1 MKKYIFVLSLA
12 IVFGLNSLFASLRT
26 DEGMWLPMFV
36 ERLNWTDIQKMGLQ
50 LTIDELY
57 SINHSSL
64 KDAVVGLAEGSAPN
78 GFFCTGEIVSDKGL
92 LFTNHHCAYDVIQ
105 RHSSIQHD
113 YLTDGFWAMNAEDEI
128 PNPGLTAS
136 FLVRMEDVT
145 EQVLSELDDEMTIE
159 KRAAKIREITSPIK
173 EKASEDG
180 KYDAVVK
187 SFYDGSEYYL
197 FVYQTFKDVR
207 LVGAPPSSIGKFGG
221 DTDNWMWPR
230 HTGDFA
236 ILRVYSAPDGSPA
249 DYSKDNVPLKP
260 KHHLPVSIKGY
271 EKDDYAMIWGFPGN
285 TERYL
290 TSYGIDFA
298 INQKNPAIIDVFG
311 TMLDVMKTQM
321 DADPAIRIELAS
333 DHAGIANVWK
343 YFIGQT
349 RGLKR
354 LDVKSKKEEIEK
366 DFINWYKKNDETN
379 EKYGNVLQNLQAA
392 YQQMEGTITPFY
404 LIAIGS
410 SNIEC
415 LNLSMQTVVMEEM
428 LEKKKDNKAQI
439 ELTID
444 ALKET
449 SEEFYSDYNISM
461 DRDMLSS
468 MLSLFKKRL
477 SLNQLPDIFATINAK
492 FNGDINSYVD
502 YVFKN
507 SIFTDK
513 DRYNKFLSNP
523 KVKTLKKDPIN
534 ELSSS
539 FNKIIASYQANLAEG
554 QQNVSL
560 NMRKFI
566 AGLREM
572 NPSVKYY
579 PDANSSMRFTYGTI
593 KDYYPADAVHYDYI
607 THAKGILEKED
618 PTNEEFIVSP
628 KLKELIKK
636 GDFGIYGKDGD
647 LVINFLSTNDITGG
661 NSGSPVIN
669 GKGELIG
676 IAFDGNWEAMSGDIA
691 FENELQRTISVDI
704 RYVLF
709 VIDKYAGAK
718 HLIDELTLVK

>member
-428 LEKKKDNKAQI
+428 LEKKKENKAQI

-618 PTNEEFIVSP
+618 PTNEEFIVSL

>member
-354 LDVKSKKEEIEK
+354 LDVKSKKKEIEK

-428 LEKKKDNKAQI
+428 LEKKKENKAQI

-477 SLNQLPDIFATINAK
+477 SLNQLPDIFTTINAK

>member
-321 DADPAIRIELAS
+321 DADPALRLELAS
-333 DHAGIANVWK
+333 AHAGIANVWN

-366 DFINWYKKNDETN
+366 DFIIWYKKNDETN

-428 LEKKKDNKAQI
+428 LEKKKENKAQI

>member
-260 KHHLPVSIKGY
+260 KHHLPVSVKGY

-311 TMLDVMKTQM
+311 TMLDVMKKQM

-428 LEKKKDNKAQI
+428 LEKKKENKAQI

-477 SLNQLPDIFATINAK
+477 SLNQLPDIFTTINAK

>member
-311 TMLDVMKTQM
+311 TMLDVMKKQM

-428 LEKKKDNKAQI
+428 LEKKKENKAQI

-618 PTNEEFIVSP
+618 PTNEEFIVSL

>member
-260 KHHLPVSIKGY
+260 KHHLPVSVKGY

-311 TMLDVMKTQM
+311 TMLDVMKKQM

-354 LDVKSKKEEIEK
+354 LDVKSKKKEIEK

-428 LEKKKDNKAQI
+428 LEKKKENKAQI

-477 SLNQLPDIFATINAK
+477 SLNQLPDIFTTINAK

>member
-428 LEKKKDNKAQI
+428 LEKKKENKAQI

>member
-1 MKKYIFVLSLA
+1 
-12 IVFGLNSLFASLRT
+12 
-26 DEGMWLPMFV
+26 
-36 ERLNWTDIQKMGLQ
+36 
-50 LTIDELY
+50 
-57 SINHSSL
+57 
-64 KDAVVGLAEGSAPN
+64 
-78 GFFCTGEIVSDKGL
+78 
-92 LFTNHHCAYDVIQ
+92 
-105 RHSSIQHD
+105 
-113 YLTDGFWAMNAEDEI
+113 
-128 PNPGLTAS
+128 
-136 FLVRMEDVT
+136 
-145 EQVLSELDDEMTIE
+145 
-159 KRAAKIREITSPIK
+159 
-173 EKASEDG
+173 
-180 KYDAVVK
+180 
-187 SFYDGSEYYL
+187 
-197 FVYQTFKDVR
+197 
-207 LVGAPPSSIGKFGG
+207 
-221 DTDNWMWPR
+221 
-230 HTGDFA
+230 
-236 ILRVYSAPDGSPA
+236 
-249 DYSKDNVPLKP
+249 
-260 KHHLPVSIKGY
+260 
-271 EKDDYAMIWGFPGN
+271 
-285 TERYL
+285 
-290 TSYGIDFA
+290 
-298 INQKNPAIIDVFG
+298 
-311 TMLDVMKTQM
+311 
-321 DADPAIRIELAS
+321 ELAS

-428 LEKKKDNKAQI
+428 LEKKKENKAQI

>member
-260 KHHLPVSIKGY
+260 KHHLPVSVKGY

-428 LEKKKDNKAQI
+428 LEKKKENKAQI

>member
-404 LIAIGS
+404 LISIGS

-428 LEKKKDNKAQI
+428 LEKKKENKAQI

>member
-428 LEKKKDNKAQI
+428 LEKKKENKAQI

-523 KVKTLKKDPIN
+523 KVKTLKKNPIN

>member
-260 KHHLPVSIKGY
+260 KHHLPVSVKGY

-428 LEKKKDNKAQI
+428 LEKKKENKAQI

-477 SLNQLPDIFATINAK
+477 SLNQLPDIFTTINAK

>member
-260 KHHLPVSIKGY
+260 KHHLPVSVKGY

>member
-428 LEKKKDNKAQI
+428 LEKKKENKAQI

-477 SLNQLPDIFATINAK
+477 SLNQLPDIFTTINAK

>member
-26 DEGMWLPMFV
+26 DECMWLPMFV

-290 TSYGIDFA
+290 TSYVIDFA

-428 LEKKKDNKAQI
+428 LEKKKENKAQI

-669 GKGELIG
+669 GKGEPIG

>member
-354 LDVKSKKEEIEK
+354 LDVKSKKEEMEK

-428 LEKKKDNKAQI
+428 LEKKKENKAQI

>member
-311 TMLDVMKTQM
+311 TMLDVMKKQM

-354 LDVKSKKEEIEK
+354 LDVKSKKKEIEK

-428 LEKKKDNKAQI
+428 LEKKKENKAQI

-477 SLNQLPDIFATINAK
+477 SLNQLPDIFTTINAK

>member
-428 LEKKKDNKAQI
+428 LEKKKENKAQI

-718 HLIDELTLVK
+718 HLIEELTLVK

>member
-260 KHHLPVSIKGY
+260 KHHLPVSVKGY

-311 TMLDVMKTQM
+311 TMLDVMKKQM

-354 LDVKSKKEEIEK
+354 LDIKSKKKEIEK

-428 LEKKKDNKAQI
+428 LEKKKENKAQI

-477 SLNQLPDIFATINAK
+477 SLNQLPDIFTTINAK

>member
-366 DFINWYKKNDETN
+366 DFINWHKKNDETN

-428 LEKKKDNKAQI
+428 LEKKKENKAQI

>member
-428 LEKKKDNKAQI
+428 LEKKKENKAQI

-669 GKGELIG
+669 GKGEPIG